1 MMFELDKS
9 SGVSH
14 GAKIKVIGVGGSG
27 GNAVNTMIKSGL
39 SGVEFIA
46 VNTDRQALSASLAE
60 VKIAIGG
67 ELTKG
72 LGAGANPEVG
82 RRAALEDYHKIADVL
97 QGCDM
102 VFVTAGMGGGT
113 GTGAAP
119 VIAKIAKELGM
130 LTVGVVTKPFGF
142 EGKKRSRQAL
152 DGIRFLRESVDSLIT
167 IPNQRLLSI
176 AGNHMSFMDAFRKAD
191 EVLLNAVQGISD
203 LINHTGLINT
213 DFADVRTI
221 MANKGLAL
229 MGTGL
234 GEGEHRAVEAATN
247 AISSPLLED
256 ISVDGATGLII
267 NVTGGPDLTA
277 FEVNEATTLIME
289 AAHEDAEIIFGS
301 VIDEAMKNKVKIT
314 VIATGIGAAA
324 QNLIVGGGITTA
336 APAPG
341 THAPA
346 TMASMHGAM
355 ASFAGQPATSMPIGS
370 GTQAENLSHSVAQAN
385 AQVAHAH
392 PAMPSAPAAQ
402 PHMTESL
409 MAPRPQLPTSAP
421 VMPEAAPAQT
431 ATAAAPNTFQQGFG
445 APIAQEIPMARNHVA
460 APSAPTASATAPAG
474 ASSVE
479 KIIPSASLAE
489 VDAQMDAHASDM
501 VDIDEDLPRPAANAQ
516 AARVAPTF
524 TAPVST
530 PVPAESMEQV
540 DMFEQRMAAE
550 KAAAFAREEAA
561 AASARAAAAAATQK
575 DPRSESLARAQQIAR
590 SLGVTNLTDDEYDIP
605 TFIRRQQQQN
615 PPLN

>member
-1 MMFELDKS
+1 MFELDKS
-9 SGVSH
+9 APSAH

-60 VKIAIGG
+60 VKIPIGG

-82 RRAALEDYHKIADVL
+82 RRAALEDYHKIADAL
-97 QGCDM
+97 QGADM

-119 VIAKIAKELGM
+119 VIAKISKELGM
-130 LTVGVVTKPFGF
+130 LTVGVVTKPFDF
-142 EGKKRSRQAL
+142 EGRKRSRQAV

-176 AGNHMSFMDAFRKAD
+176 AGNSMSFMDAFKKAD

-234 GEGEHRAVEAATN
+234 GDGEHRAVEAATN

-301 VIDEAMKNKVKIT
+301 VIDENMKNKVKIT
-314 VIATGIGAAA
+314 VIATGIGANAMLSQGVPANILAGAPTGNIIAGQPVSTASTLAA
-324 QNLIVGGGITTA
+324 GTQAASLSSMAQQPMAAPVPPPVPERPVEMRAPVPPPARSMDMINPSAPPAPRMA
-336 APAPG
+336 APA
-341 THAPA
+341 
-346 TMASMHGAM
+346 MK
-355 ASFAGQPATSMPIGS
+355 
-370 GTQAENLSHSVAQAN
+370 
-385 AQVAHAH
+385 
-392 PAMPSAPAAQ
+392 
-402 PHMTESL
+402 TE
-409 MAPRPQLPTSAP
+409 A
-421 VMPEAAPAQT
+421 
-431 ATAAAPNTFQQGFG
+431 
-445 APIAQEIPMARNHVA
+445 
-460 APSAPTASATAPAG
+460 
-474 ASSVE
+474 E
-479 KIIPSASLAE
+479 KIIPSASLDE
-489 VDAQMDAHASDM
+489 VDAEMDSFSSDDMASSM
-501 VDIDEDLPRPAANAQ
+501 NAAEEDLPKPGMV
-516 AARVAPTF
+516 ARAPLQPQSAPT
-524 TAPVST
+524 
-530 PVPAESMEQV
+530 PATKMEQV
-540 DMFEQRMAAE
+540 EMFREPVEEPAARDE
-550 KAAAFAREEAA
+550 GMGAR
-561 AASARAAAAAATQK
+561 SR
-575 DPRSESLARAQQIAR
+575 DSRSESLARAQQIAR

-605 TFIRRQQQQN
+605 TFIRRQQQGPTVN
-615 PPLN
+615 

>member
-1 MMFELDKS
+1 MFELDKS
-9 SGVSH
+9 ANISH

-39 SGVEFIA
+39 TGVEFIT
-46 VNTDRQALSASLAE
+46 VNTDRQALNASLAD
-60 VKIAIGG
+60 VKIPIGG

-97 QGCDM
+97 TGADM

-119 VIAKIAKELGM
+119 VIAKIAKELAI
-130 LTVGVVTKPFGF
+130 LTVGVVTKPFDF
-142 EGKKRSRQAL
+142 EGRKRMRQAL
-152 DGIRFLRESVDSLIT
+152 DGIRFLREGVDSLIT

-176 AGNHMSFMDAFRKAD
+176 AGNHMSFMDAFKKAD

-247 AISSPLLED
+247 AISSPLLEN

-301 VIDEAMKNKVKIT
+301 VIDENMKNKVKIT
-314 VIATGIGAAA
+314 VIATGIGANASID
-324 QNLIVGGGITTA
+324 QVLGLTA
-336 APAPG
+336 SPTSIGPEKVSVS
-341 THAPA
+341 
-346 TMASMHGAM
+346 MA
-355 ASFAGQPATSMPIGS
+355 
-370 GTQAENLSHSVAQAN
+370 GTQAASLAKHSVAQQA
-385 AQVAHAH
+385 AALQPPPPPAAAIPERPIEVRT
-392 PAMPSAPAAQ
+392 AMPPPPPRAQ
-402 PHMTESL
+402 AIE
-409 MAPRPQLPTSAP
+409 Q
-421 VMPEAAPAQT
+421 
-431 ATAAAPNTFQQGFG
+431 
-445 APIAQEIPMARNHVA
+445 
-460 APSAPTASATAPAG
+460 
-474 ASSVE
+474 
-479 KIIPSASLAE
+479 IIPSVSIAE
-489 VDAQMDAHASDM
+489 VDAQMEAQQSVADDFQ
-501 VDIDEDLPRPAANAQ
+501 VVPELEEEFLPRPTAA
-516 AARVAPTF
+516 
-524 TAPVST
+524 
-530 PVPAESMEQV
+530 
-540 DMFEQRMAAE
+540 
-550 KAAAFAREEAA
+550 K
-561 AASARAAAAAATQK
+561 AAAATSATAATAAPPPAPRMEQVEMFESSE
-575 DPRSESLARAQQIAR
+575 PRSKEEPTGARKAARDESIAKAQHIAR
-590 SLGVTNLTDDEYDIP
+590 SLGVGSLTDDEYDIP
-605 TFIRRQQQQN
+605 TFIRRQQQGSSTTT
-615 PPLN
+615 

>member
-1 MMFELDKS
+1 MFELDKS
-9 SGVSH
+9 NSGAQ

-27 GNAVNTMIKSGL
+27 GNAVNTMIRSGL
-39 SGVEFIA
+39 TGVEFII
-46 VNTDRQALSASLAE
+46 VNTDRQALNASLAD

-97 QGCDM
+97 TGADM

-119 VIAKIAKELGM
+119 VIAKIAKELGI
-130 LTVGVVTKPFGF
+130 LTVGVVTKPFDF
-142 EGKKRSRQAL
+142 EGRKRMRQAME
-152 DGIRFLRESVDSLIT
+152 GIRFLREGVDSLIT

-176 AGNHMSFMDAFRKAD
+176 AGNHMSFMDAFKKAD

-247 AISSPLLED
+247 AISSPLLEN

-301 VIDEAMKNKVKIT
+301 VIDESMKNKVKIT
-314 VIATGIGAAA
+314 VIATGIGANAA
-324 QNLIVGGGITTA
+324 VEAVLGSA
-336 APAPG
+336 ALANPNQIGPISQS
-341 THAPA
+341 
-346 TMASMHGAM
+346 MA
-355 ASFAGQPATSMPIGS
+355 
-370 GTQAENLSHSVAQAN
+370 GTQAASLSSMQSQAAPQTVQQMAAQHAANPMQPAQPQYSVP
-385 AQVAHAH
+385 HAA
-392 PAMPSAPAAQ
+392 PAMPSHVQ
-402 PHMTESL
+402 PPPPPV
-409 MAPRPQLPTSAP
+409 MAPRAPQ
-421 VMPEAAPAQT
+421 
-431 ATAAAPNTFQQGFG
+431 
-445 APIAQEIPMARNHVA
+445 AR
-460 APSAPTASATAPAG
+460 TDIDQ
-474 ASSVE
+474 
-479 KIIPSASLAE
+479 IIPSASIDE
-489 VDAQMDAHASDM
+489 VDAQMARSTSMDFEEMITSD
-501 VDIDEDLPRPAANAQ
+501 EETLPRPSATASAAPLSPPATPPRAELQ
-516 AARVAPTF
+516 ADASAKREMNEERIRREQLQVEMFAEKNEAVTPTREEGAGAR
-524 TAPVST
+524 SKDNNR
-530 PVPAESMEQV
+530 AESI
-540 DMFEQRMAAE
+540 
-550 KAAAFAREEAA
+550 
-561 AASARAAAAAATQK
+561 
-575 DPRSESLARAQQIAR
+575 ARAQQIAR
-590 SLGVTNLTDDEYDIP
+590 TLGVANLTDDEYDIP

-615 PPLN
+615 PTVN

>member
-1 MMFELDKS
+1 MFELDKS
-9 SGVSH
+9 ASPAQ

-27 GNAVNTMIKSGL
+27 GNAVNTMIRSGL
-39 SGVEFIA
+39 TGVEFTA
-46 VNTDRQALSASLAE
+46 VNTDRQALQASLAE
-60 VKIAIGG
+60 VKIPIGG

-97 QGCDM
+97 AGADM

-119 VIAKIAKELGM
+119 VIAKIAKELGI
-130 LTVGVVTKPFGF
+130 LTVGVVTKPFDF
-142 EGKKRSRQAL
+142 EGRKRARQAL

-176 AGNHMSFMDAFRKAD
+176 AGNHMSFMDAFKKAD

-247 AISSPLLED
+247 AISSPLLEN

-314 VIATGIGAAA
+314 VIATGIGANAA
-324 QNLIVGGGITTA
+324 IDQVLGL
-336 APAPG
+336 
-341 THAPA
+341 APA
-346 TMASMHGAM
+346 TSIGPERAPPITVQSSMA
-355 ASFAGQPATSMPIGS
+355 
-370 GTQAENLSHSVAQAN
+370 GTQAEGLPSMASRAAQPAHIPQPPLPERPMEMRANVAPAS
-385 AQVAHAH
+385 AAAAVA
-392 PAMPSAPAAQ
+392 PMMPSHMAQPAQQAAPQPMAQPMPAAQ
-402 PHMTESL
+402 PTPPPVQHYHAHP
-409 MAPRPQLPTSAP
+409 MAQPMAQPA
-421 VMPEAAPAQT
+421 AAPAR
-431 ATAAAPNTFQQGFG
+431 APE
-445 APIAQEIPMARNHVA
+445 PK
-460 APSAPTASATAPAG
+460 ASIDQ
-474 ASSVE
+474 
-479 KIIPSASLAE
+479 IIPSASIAE
-489 VDAQMDAHASDM
+489 VDAHLDAQVKNDFEPMAAAPESAPM
-501 VDIDEDLPRPAANAQ
+501 QNVQRPAPIAAQ
-516 AARVAPTF
+516 YGMIQQEQVEMFEARVE
-524 TAPVST
+524 SN
-530 PVPAESMEQV
+530 PVPNEGAG
-540 DMFEQRMAAE
+540 
-550 KAAAFAREEAA
+550 
-561 AASARAAAAAATQK
+561 ARARDARA
-575 DPRSESLARAQQIAR
+575 ESLARAQQIAR

-615 PPLN
+615 TTLN

>member
-1 MMFELDKS
+1 MFELDKS
-9 SGVSH
+9 APASH

-39 SGVEFIA
+39 TGVEFIA

-60 VKIAIGG
+60 VKIPIGG

-82 RRAALEDYHKIADVL
+82 RRAALEDYHKIADAL
-97 QGCDM
+97 QGADM

-119 VIAKIAKELGM
+119 VIAKISKELGM
-130 LTVGVVTKPFGF
+130 LTVGVVTKPFDF
-142 EGKKRSRQAL
+142 EGRKRMRQAI
-152 DGIRFLRESVDSLIT
+152 DGIKFLRESVDSLIT

-176 AGNHMSFMDAFRKAD
+176 AGNHMSFMDAFKKAD

-301 VIDEAMKNKVKIT
+301 VIDEAMKNRVKIT
-314 VIATGIGAAA
+314 VIATGIGAQASMM
-324 QNLIVGGGITTA
+324 ISGGTSLGAGSLSSTTA
-336 APAPG
+336 QLAA
-341 THAPA
+341 
-346 TMASMHGAM
+346 
-355 ASFAGQPATSMPIGS
+355 
-370 GTQAENLSHSVAQAN
+370 GTQAESLSTLRQGMPQAAPTMN
-385 AQVAHAH
+385 
-392 PAMPSAPAAQ
+392 MMSAPAAVS
-402 PHMTESL
+402 PPPLPERMNIATPA
-409 MAPRPQLPTSAP
+409 MAAKPSASP
-421 VMPEAAPAQT
+421 AATPS
-431 ATAAAPNTFQQGFG
+431 
-445 APIAQEIPMARNHVA
+445 A
-460 APSAPTASATAPAG
+460 APSAFAQG
-474 ASSVE
+474 MASSMSAKAME
-479 KIIPSASLAE
+479 QIIPSASIEE
-489 VDAQMDAHASDM
+489 VDAALDSFRLDEKSLAAESEM
-501 VDIDEDLPRPAANAQ
+501 VEIGS
-516 AARVAPTF
+516 VSVT
-524 TAPVST
+524 ST
-530 PVPAESMEQV
+530 PTPANQMEQV
-540 DMFEQRMAAE
+540 EMFADRAE
-550 KAAAFAREEAA
+550 TKAKEEAP
-561 AASARAAAAAATQK
+561 RLK
-575 DPRSESLARAQQIAR
+575 DSRSESLARAQQIAR

-605 TFIRRQQQQN
+605 TFIRRQQQGSQTVN
-615 PPLN
+615 

>member
-1 MMFELDKS
+1 MFELDKAAT
-9 SGVSH
+9 VAQ

-39 SGVEFIA
+39 SGVEFIC

-97 QGCDM
+97 QGSDM

-119 VIAKIAKELGM
+119 VIAKIAKELGI
-130 LTVGVVTKPFGF
+130 LTVGVVTKPFDF
-142 EGKKRSRQAL
+142 EGRKRMRQAG

-176 AGNHMSFMDAFRKAD
+176 AGNSMSFMDAFKKAD

-229 MGTGL
+229 MGTGI

-267 NVTGGPDLTA
+267 NVTGGSDLTA

-301 VIDEAMKNKVKIT
+301 VIDENMKNRVKIT
-314 VIATGIGAAA
+314 VIATGIGAQA
-324 QNLIVGGGITTA
+324 QLGV
-336 APAPG
+336 
-341 THAPA
+341 PA
-346 TMASMHGAM
+346 TMERVLPQGMGSMA
-355 ASFAGQPATSMPIGS
+355 
-370 GTQAENLSHSVAQAN
+370 GTQAESLSSLPKQASVPSAVPERPMSLGTGAN
-385 AQVAHAH
+385 YNH
-392 PAMPSAPAAQ
+392 PALNGGMASAAPAA
-402 PHMTESL
+402 PSV
-409 MAPRPQLPTSAP
+409 PPP
-421 VMPEAAPAQT
+421 APAVK
-431 ATAAAPNTFQQGFG
+431 
-445 APIAQEIPMARNHVA
+445 QELDQ
-460 APSAPTASATAPAG
+460 
-474 ASSVE
+474 
-479 KIIPSASLAE
+479 IIPSASLAE
-489 VDAQMDAHASDM
+489 LDAQIDAFGASGEAGDER
-501 VDIDEDLPRPAANAQ
+501 DIMEEFEETFP
-516 AARVAPTF
+516 VAPSQPRAA
-524 TAPVST
+524 TAT
-530 PVPAESMEQV
+530 PSAAELARKMEQV
-540 DMFEQRMAAE
+540 EMFEE
-550 KAAAFAREEAA
+550 KAAAAEMRVKEEPPAVKARDA
-561 AASARAAAAAATQK
+561 
-575 DPRSESLARAQQIAR
+575 RSESLARAQQIAR
-590 SLGVTNLTDDEYDIP
+590 SLGVTNLSDDEYDIP
-605 TFIRRQQQQN
+605 TFIRRQQQN
-615 PPLN
+615 PTVNN

>member
-9 SGVSH
+9 ATVAQ

-60 VKIAIGG
+60 VKIPIGG

-97 QGCDM
+97 QGADM

-119 VIAKIAKELGM
+119 VIAKIAKELGI
-130 LTVGVVTKPFGF
+130 LTVGVVTKPFDF
-142 EGKKRSRQAL
+142 EGKKRMRQAG

-176 AGNHMSFMDAFRKAD
+176 AGNHMSFMDAFKKAD

-229 MGTGL
+229 MGTGM

-256 ISVDGATGLII
+256 VSVDGATGLII

-301 VIDEAMKNKVKIT
+301 VIDENMKAKVKIT
-314 VIATGIGAAA
+314 VIATGIGAQA
-324 QNLIVGGGITTA
+324 QMNQGIA
-336 APAPG
+336 DRILPDISSS
-341 THAPA
+341 
-346 TMASMHGAM
+346 MA
-355 ASFAGQPATSMPIGS
+355 
-370 GTQAENLSHSVAQAN
+370 GTQAASLARSQPIPPIVPERPMALSSPV
-385 AQVAHAH
+385 
-392 PAMPSAPAAQ
+392 SAEPAA
-402 PHMTESL
+402 PIV
-409 MAPRPQLPTSAP
+409 P
-421 VMPEAAPAQT
+421 PE
-431 ATAAAPNTFQQGFG
+431 
-445 APIAQEIPMARNHVA
+445 MK
-460 APSAPTASATAPAG
+460 
-474 ASSVE
+474 VE
-479 KIIPSASLAE
+479 AKPELEQIVPSASLEEIDMLADHE
-489 VDAQMDAHASDM
+489 GMSDFADAFPTPP
-501 VDIDEDLPRPAANAQ
+501 IPTAADN
-516 AARVAPTF
+516 
-524 TAPVST
+524 
-530 PVPAESMEQV
+530 
-540 DMFEQRMAAE
+540 
-550 KAAAFAREEAA
+550 
-561 AASARAAAAAATQK
+561 AAAAAARKMEQVEMFEEKAEALAREELAVKPK
-575 DPRSESLARAQQIAR
+575 DARAESLARAQQIAR

-605 TFIRRQQQQN
+605 TFIRRQQQST
-615 PPLN
+615 LNN

>member
-1 MMFELDKS
+1 MFELDKAAT
-9 SGVSH
+9 VAQ

-39 SGVEFIA
+39 SGVEFIC
-46 VNTDRQALSASLAE
+46 VNTDRQALGASLAE

-97 QGCDM
+97 QGSDM

-119 VIAKIAKELGM
+119 VIAKIAKELGI
-130 LTVGVVTKPFGF
+130 LTVGVVTKPFDF
-142 EGKKRSRQAL
+142 EGRKRMRQAG

-176 AGNHMSFMDAFRKAD
+176 AGNSMSFMDAFKKAD

-229 MGTGL
+229 MGTGI

-267 NVTGGPDLTA
+267 NVTGGSDLTA

-301 VIDEAMKNKVKIT
+301 VIDENMKNRVKIT
-314 VIATGIGAAA
+314 VIATGIGAQA
-324 QNLIVGGGITTA
+324 QLGV
-336 APAPG
+336 
-341 THAPA
+341 PA
-346 TMASMHGAM
+346 TMERVLPQGMGSMA
-355 ASFAGQPATSMPIGS
+355 
-370 GTQAENLSHSVAQAN
+370 GTQAESLSSLPKQASVPSSVPERPMALGTGAN
-385 AQVAHAH
+385 YNH
-392 PAMPSAPAAQ
+392 PALNGGMASAAPVAPSVPPPAPA
-402 PHMTESL
+402 MK
-409 MAPRPQLPTSAP
+409 
-421 VMPEAAPAQT
+421 
-431 ATAAAPNTFQQGFG
+431 
-445 APIAQEIPMARNHVA
+445 QELDQ
-460 APSAPTASATAPAG
+460 
-474 ASSVE
+474 
-479 KIIPSASLAE
+479 IIPSASLAE
-489 VDAQMDAHASDM
+489 LDAQIDSFGAGGEAEDER
-501 VDIDEDLPRPAANAQ
+501 DIMEEFEETFP
-516 AARVAPTF
+516 VAPSQPRAA
-524 TAPVST
+524 TATPST
-530 PVPAESMEQV
+530 AELARKMEQV
-540 DMFEQRMAAE
+540 EMFEE
-550 KAAAFAREEAA
+550 KAAAAEARTKEESPAVK
-561 AASARAAAAAATQK
+561 ARDA
-575 DPRSESLARAQQIAR
+575 RSESLARAQQIAR
-590 SLGVTNLTDDEYDIP
+590 SLGVTNLSDDEYDIP
-605 TFIRRQQQQN
+605 TFIRRQQQN
-615 PPLN
+615 PSVNN

>member
-1 MMFELDKS
+1 MFELDKS
-9 SGVSH
+9 APASH

-39 SGVEFIA
+39 TGVEFIA

-60 VKIAIGG
+60 VKIPIGG

-82 RRAALEDYHKIADVL
+82 RRAALEDYHKIADAL
-97 QGCDM
+97 QGADM

-119 VIAKIAKELGM
+119 VIAKISKELGM
-130 LTVGVVTKPFGF
+130 LTVGVVTKPFDF
-142 EGKKRSRQAL
+142 EGRKRMRQAIE
-152 DGIRFLRESVDSLIT
+152 GIKFLRESVDSLIT

-176 AGNHMSFMDAFRKAD
+176 AGNHMSFMDAFKKAD

-301 VIDEAMKNKVKIT
+301 VIDEAMKNRVKIT
-314 VIATGIGAAA
+314 VIATGIGA
-324 QNLIVGGGITTA
+324 Q
-336 APAPG
+336 
-341 THAPA
+341 
-346 TMASMHGAM
+346 ASMMISGGTSLGAGSM
-355 ASFAGQPATSMPIGS
+355 STSTAQLAA
-370 GTQAENLSHSVAQAN
+370 GTQAENLSALRQGMSQSAPSMNTMSAPAAVSPPPLPERMN
-385 AQVAHAH
+385 IST
-392 PAMPSAPAAQ
+392 PAMAAKPISSPAATPSAPASALSSQ
-402 PHMTESL
+402 G
-409 MAPRPQLPTSAP
+409 MASTMSTKAMDQ
-421 VMPEAAPAQT
+421 
-431 ATAAAPNTFQQGFG
+431 
-445 APIAQEIPMARNHVA
+445 
-460 APSAPTASATAPAG
+460 
-474 ASSVE
+474 
-479 KIIPSASLAE
+479 IIPSASIEE
-489 VDAQMDAHASDM
+489 VDAALDSFRL
-501 VDIDEDLPRPAANAQ
+501 DEKSMAAESEMIEINSIS
-516 AARVAPTF
+516 
-524 TAPVST
+524 ST
-530 PVPAESMEQV
+530 PTPANQMEQV
-540 DMFEQRMAAE
+540 EMFADRTEP
-550 KAAAFAREEAA
+550 KAKEEAP
-561 AASARAAAAAATQK
+561 RMK
-575 DPRSESLARAQQIAR
+575 DGRSESLARAQQIAR

-605 TFIRRQQQQN
+605 TFIRRQQQGSQTVN
-615 PPLN
+615 

>member
-1 MMFELDKS
+1 MFELDKAAT
-9 SGVSH
+9 VSA

-39 SGVEFIA
+39 TGVEFIA
-46 VNTDRQALSASLAE
+46 VNTDRQALTASLAD
-60 VKIAIGG
+60 VKIPIGG

-97 QGCDM
+97 QGADM

-119 VIAKIAKELGM
+119 VIAKIAKELGI
-130 LTVGVVTKPFGF
+130 LTVGVVTKPFDF
-142 EGKKRSRQAL
+142 EGRKRMRQAA
-152 DGIRFLRESVDSLIT
+152 DGIRFLKESVDSLIT

-176 AGNHMSFMDAFRKAD
+176 AGNHMSFVDAFKKAD

-229 MGTGL
+229 MGTGM

-301 VIDEAMKNKVKIT
+301 VIDENMKNRVKIT
-314 VIATGIGAAA
+314 VIATGIGANASLE
-324 QNLIVGGGITTA
+324 QNLGGGMLTRAGAPSMSHMSVSSMA
-336 APAPG
+336 A
-341 THAPA
+341 
-346 TMASMHGAM
+346 
-355 ASFAGQPATSMPIGS
+355 
-370 GTQAENLSHSVAQAN
+370 GTQAESLSALSNMQNLAAFQQASAAQAPTAVVPPPLPPQTP
-385 AQVAHAH
+385 AQQVVANSALNQAVKEESQVESKLDKIV
-392 PAMPSAPAAQ
+392 PSVSLKQIDEQMARMAEEEFEKEMEEILEEEIPMPLVSAPAA
-402 PHMTESL
+402 
-409 MAPRPQLPTSAP
+409 A
-421 VMPEAAPAQT
+421 
-431 ATAAAPNTFQQGFG
+431 
-445 APIAQEIPMARNHVA
+445 VA
-460 APSAPTASATAPAG
+460 APKANPLKNAIPPAT
-474 ASSVE
+474 
-479 KIIPSASLAE
+479 K
-489 VDAQMDAHASDM
+489 
-501 VDIDEDLPRPAANAQ
+501 
-516 AARVAPTF
+516 
-524 TAPVST
+524 
-530 PVPAESMEQV
+530 MEQV
-540 DMFEQRMAAE
+540 EMFAGQQPNAVSEASEGKENAAL
-550 KAAAFAREEAA
+550 
-561 AASARAAAAAATQK
+561 ASRVKDYRAEL
-575 DPRSESLARAQQIAR
+575 DRAKQIAR

-605 TFIRRQQQQN
+605 TFIRRQQQGSSS
-615 PPLN
+615 LN

>member
-1 MMFELDKS
+1 MFELDKS
-9 SGVSH
+9 NSGAQ

-27 GNAVNTMIKSGL
+27 GNAVNTMIRSGL
-39 SGVEFIA
+39 TGVEFII
-46 VNTDRQALSASLAE
+46 VNTDRQALNASLAD

-97 QGCDM
+97 TGADM

-119 VIAKIAKELGM
+119 VIAKIAKELGI
-130 LTVGVVTKPFGF
+130 LTVGVVTKPFDF
-142 EGKKRSRQAL
+142 EGRKRMRQAM
-152 DGIRFLRESVDSLIT
+152 DGIRFLREGVDSLIT

-176 AGNHMSFMDAFRKAD
+176 AGNHMSFMDAFKKAD

-247 AISSPLLED
+247 AISSPLLEN

-301 VIDEAMKNKVKIT
+301 VIDENMKNKVKIT
-314 VIATGIGAAA
+314 VIATGIGANSAIEHVLGTGAGATAQSPAA
-324 QNLIVGGGITTA
+324 TTQLSTGSIHSQHIAHTQA
-336 APAPG
+336 ASLSSMAQQQPAPQQHL
-341 THAPA
+341 TPPPAP
-346 TMASMHGAM
+346 MQSQSHV
-355 ASFAGQPATSMPIGS
+355 QPPPPPVMESRPAPY
-370 GTQAENLSHSVAQAN
+370 
-385 AQVAHAH
+385 
-392 PAMPSAPAAQ
+392 PAMPQATQ
-402 PHMTESL
+402 PVIS
-409 MAPRPQLPTSAP
+409 Q
-421 VMPEAAPAQT
+421 Q
-431 ATAAAPNTFQQGFG
+431 ATAMPPRQPQ
-445 APIAQEIPMARNHVA
+445 PRMEIE
-460 APSAPTASATAPAG
+460 S
-474 ASSVE
+474 
-479 KIIPSASLAE
+479 IIPSVSIDE
-489 VDAQMDAHASDM
+489 VDAQMARAS
-501 VDIDEDLPRPAANAQ
+501 VDFETIAAKDEEILPRPSAQ
-516 AARVAPTF
+516 RATPPPAPRAEP
-524 TAPVST
+524 APIQ
-530 PVPAESMEQV
+530 AE
-540 DMFEQRMAAE
+540 MFDEP
-550 KAAAFAREEAA
+550 KAAAVRDEGAG
-561 AASARAAAAAATQK
+561 ARAK
-575 DPRSESLARAQQIAR
+575 DGRAESIARAQQIAR
-590 SLGVTNLTDDEYDIP
+590 TLGVANLTDDEYDIP
-605 TFIRRQQQQN
+605 TFIRRQQQN
-615 PPLN
+615 GPTVN

>member
-1 MMFELDKS
+1 MFELDKAAT
-9 SGVSH
+9 VAQ

-39 SGVEFIA
+39 SGVEFIC

-97 QGCDM
+97 QGSDM

-119 VIAKIAKELGM
+119 VIAKIAKELGI
-130 LTVGVVTKPFGF
+130 LTVGVVTKPFDF
-142 EGKKRSRQAL
+142 EGRKRMRQAG

-176 AGNHMSFMDAFRKAD
+176 AGNSMSFMDAFKKAD

-221 MANKGLAL
+221 MHNKGLAL
-229 MGTGL
+229 MGTGI

-267 NVTGGPDLTA
+267 NVTGGSDLTA

-301 VIDEAMKNKVKIT
+301 VIDENMKNRVKIT
-314 VIATGIGAAA
+314 VIATGIGAQA
-324 QNLIVGGGITTA
+324 QLGV
-336 APAPG
+336 PG
-341 THAPA
+341 TMDRVLPPGMGVGS
-346 TMASMHGAM
+346 MA
-355 ASFAGQPATSMPIGS
+355 
-370 GTQAENLSHSVAQAN
+370 GTQAESLSSMAARAQAAMPASVPERPMALGTN
-385 AQVAHAH
+385 YNH
-392 PAMPSAPAAQ
+392 PALNNSASAAVPPPAPVMQ
-402 PHMTESL
+402 PRVS
-409 MAPRPQLPTSAP
+409 PPQMSAP
-421 VMPEAAPAQT
+421 VQHAMAKPELDQ
-431 ATAAAPNTFQQGFG
+431 
-445 APIAQEIPMARNHVA
+445 
-460 APSAPTASATAPAG
+460 
-474 ASSVE
+474 
-479 KIIPSASLAE
+479 IIPSASIDEL
-489 VDAQMDAHASDM
+489 DAQIDAQGSQSMGASSAMDEEPGRDM
-501 VDIDEDLPRPAANAQ
+501 MDEFEETFPVAPSRHRAANISAQ
-516 AARVAPTF
+516 PAPTM
-524 TAPVST
+524 TTSQAIAANNA
-530 PVPAESMEQV
+530 AELARKMEQV
-540 DMFEQRMAAE
+540 EMFEE
-550 KAAAFAREEAA
+550 KVEAKAKEEPIAKA
-561 AASARAAAAAATQK
+561 K
-575 DPRSESLARAQQIAR
+575 DARSESLARAQQIAR
-590 SLGVTNLTDDEYDIP
+590 SLGVTNLSDDEYDIP
-605 TFIRRQQQQN
+605 TFIRRQQQN
-615 PPLN
+615 TTLNN

>member
-1 MMFELDKS
+1 MFELDKTAN
-9 SGVSH
+9 VSQ

-27 GNAVNTMIKSGL
+27 GNAVNTMIRSGL

-82 RRAALEDYHKIADVL
+82 RRAALEDYHKIADAL
-97 QGCDM
+97 AGSDM

-119 VIAKIAKELGM
+119 VIAKISKELGI
-130 LTVGVVTKPFGF
+130 LTVGVVTKPFDF
-142 EGKKRSRQAL
+142 EGRKRMRQAV

-176 AGNHMSFMDAFRKAD
+176 AGNHMSFMDAFKKAD

-301 VIDEAMKNKVKIT
+301 VIDENMKNRVKIT
-314 VIATGIGAAA
+314 VIATGIGVAQQNAA
-324 QNLIVGGGITTA
+324 LG
-336 APAPG
+336 APISMQERSSMG
-341 THAPA
+341 S
-346 TMASMHGAM
+346 MA
-355 ASFAGQPATSMPIGS
+355 
-370 GTQAENLSHSVAQAN
+370 GTQAESLVRAQSMQPPLPEMRAT
-385 AQVAHAH
+385 
-392 PAMPSAPAAQ
+392 PAAPA
-402 PHMTESL
+402 
-409 MAPRPQLPTSAP
+409 
-421 VMPEAAPAQT
+421 AAPAQPVVT
-431 ATAAAPNTFQQGFG
+431 TRQELNHTPAYVAPQAASAPMPQ
-445 APIAQEIPMARNHVA
+445 APAPAVA
-460 APSAPTASATAPAG
+460 APTLEA
-474 ASSVE
+474 
-479 KIIPSASLAE
+479 IIPSASLDE
-489 VDAQMDAHASDM
+489 VDAQIDAMATEKAPEPFVSEEEELLPQPQAMQSRSLAEPPVGASS
-501 VDIDEDLPRPAANAQ
+501 AQ
-516 AARVAPTF
+516 
-524 TAPVST
+524 
-530 PVPAESMEQV
+530 MEQV
-540 DMFEQRMAAE
+540 EMFEEPMLEPRAP
-550 KAAAFAREEAA
+550 KEEAA
-561 AASARAAAAAATQK
+561 GARAK
-575 DPRSESLARAQQIAR
+575 DPRAESLARAQQIAR

-605 TFIRRQQQQN
+605 TFIRRQQQNN

>member
-1 MMFELDKS
+1 MFELDKTANVA
-9 SGVSH
+9 G

-46 VNTDRQALSASLAE
+46 VNTDRQALNASLAE
-60 VKIAIGG
+60 VKIPIGG

-82 RRAALEDYHKIADVL
+82 RRAALEDYHKIADAL
-97 QGCDM
+97 TGADM

-119 VIAKIAKELGM
+119 VIAKIAKELGI
-130 LTVGVVTKPFGF
+130 LTVGVVTKPFDF
-142 EGKKRSRQAL
+142 EGKKRARQAY
-152 DGIRFLRESVDSLIT
+152 DGIRFLREGVDSLIT

-176 AGNHMSFMDAFRKAD
+176 AGNHMSFMDAFKKAD

-301 VIDEAMKNKVKIT
+301 VIDENMKNRVKIT
-314 VIATGIGAAA
+314 VIATGIGANATME
-324 QNLIVGGGITTA
+324 QNLNGLIYSKS
-336 APAPG
+336 
-341 THAPA
+341 
-346 TMASMHGAM
+346 MAGPS
-355 ASFAGQPATSMPIGS
+355 ASGSTSMA
-370 GTQAENLSHSVAQAN
+370 GTQAESLSAVAKVQPSIAQQASMVNQSTLPERAEVKSVVPPPAPQTSVA
-385 AQVAHAH
+385 
-392 PAMPSAPAAQ
+392 
-402 PHMTESL
+402 
-409 MAPRPQLPTSAP
+409 P
-421 VMPEAAPAQT
+421 VVKPAQK
-431 ATAAAPNTFQQGFG
+431 
-445 APIAQEIPMARNHVA
+445 
-460 APSAPTASATAPAG
+460 
-474 ASSVE
+474 VE
-479 KIIPSASLAE
+479 VENIIPSASLDE
-489 VDAQMDAHASDM
+489 LDEQMDKLAAE
-501 VDIDEDLPRPAANAQ
+501 DIRKSLDDAEENIPFPTMKSAA
-516 AARVAPTF
+516 PKE
-524 TAPVST
+524 PV
-530 PVPAESMEQV
+530 SMEQV
-540 DMFEQRMAAE
+540 EMFEERA
-550 KAAAFAREEAA
+550 EAA
-561 AASARAAAAAATQK
+561 KQVKEDAGLGARSK
-575 DPRSESLARAQQIAR
+575 DVRAESLARAQQIAR

-615 PPLN
+615 PTVN

>member
-1 MMFELDKS
+1 MFELDKS
-9 SGVSH
+9 ANVGH

-39 SGVEFIA
+39 TGVEFIV
-46 VNTDRQALSASLAE
+46 VNTDRQALTASLAD

-97 QGCDM
+97 TGADM

-119 VIAKIAKELGM
+119 VIAKIAKELGI
-130 LTVGVVTKPFGF
+130 LTVGVVTKPFDF
-142 EGKKRSRQAL
+142 EGRKRMRQAM
-152 DGIRFLRESVDSLIT
+152 DGIRFLREGVDSLIT

-176 AGNHMSFMDAFRKAD
+176 AGNHMSFMDAFKKAD

-247 AISSPLLED
+247 AISSPLLEN

-301 VIDEAMKNKVKIT
+301 VIDENMKNRVKIT
-314 VIATGIGAAA
+314 VIATGIGAIATEQALGAPSPLAIGAERTPAPSVAHTQAA
-324 QNLIVGGGITTA
+324 SLSSSMASQAAAYQASVQASPVAAPTYA
-336 APAPG
+336 APPPVMAQPAPAPVG
-341 THAPA
+341 HV
-346 TMASMHGAM
+346 
-355 ASFAGQPATSMPIGS
+355 QPPPPT
-370 GTQAENLSHSVAQAN
+370 
-385 AQVAHAH
+385 
-392 PAMPSAPAAQ
+392 PAAQ
-402 PHMTESL
+402 
-409 MAPRPQLPTSAP
+409 
-421 VMPEAAPAQT
+421 
-431 ATAAAPNTFQQGFG
+431 TFASP
-445 APIAQEIPMARNHVA
+445 APIAAPVIPESR
-460 APSAPTASATAPAG
+460 PAPAPR
-474 ASSVE
+474 SIES
-479 KIIPSASLAE
+479 IIPSASIAE
-489 VDAQMDAHASDM
+489 VDAQMETQKAAVNADFGSFEEIEA
-501 VDIDEDLPRPAANAQ
+501 EEELPMPSAPLTRAPVAAAPP
-516 AARVAPTF
+516 VAPG
-524 TAPVST
+524 APVS
-530 PVPAESMEQV
+530 AAKMEQV
-540 DMFEQRMAAE
+540 EMFERKAEPAATDDG
-550 KAAAFAREEAA
+550 AGARTRD
-561 AASARAAAAAATQK
+561 ARA
-575 DPRSESLARAQQIAR
+575 ESIAKAQHIAR
-590 SLGVTNLTDDEYDIP
+590 SLGVGSLTDDEYDIP
-605 TFIRRQQQQN
+605 TFIRRQQQN
-615 PPLN
+615 NSTIN

>member
-1 MMFELDKS
+1 MFELDKS
-9 SGVSH
+9 APSAH

-60 VKIAIGG
+60 VKIPIGG

-82 RRAALEDYHKIADVL
+82 RRAALEDYHKIADAL
-97 QGCDM
+97 QGADM

-119 VIAKIAKELGM
+119 VIAKISKELGM
-130 LTVGVVTKPFGF
+130 LTVGVVTKPFDF
-142 EGKKRSRQAL
+142 EGRKRSRQAV

-176 AGNHMSFMDAFRKAD
+176 AGNSMSFMDAFKKAD

-234 GEGEHRAVEAATN
+234 GDGEHRAVEAATN

-301 VIDEAMKNKVKIT
+301 VIDENMKNKVKIT
-314 VIATGIGAAA
+314 VIATGIGANAMLG
-324 QNLIVGGGITTA
+324 QNLPAGAQATAPLGNILSAQPVSTASTLAAGTQAASLSSMAQQPMAAPVPPPVPERPLEMRSTMAPPPAPARSMDMINPSAPPAPRMA
-336 APAPG
+336 APA
-341 THAPA
+341 
-346 TMASMHGAM
+346 MK
-355 ASFAGQPATSMPIGS
+355 
-370 GTQAENLSHSVAQAN
+370 
-385 AQVAHAH
+385 
-392 PAMPSAPAAQ
+392 
-402 PHMTESL
+402 
-409 MAPRPQLPTSAP
+409 
-421 VMPEAAPAQT
+421 PEA
-431 ATAAAPNTFQQGFG
+431 
-445 APIAQEIPMARNHVA
+445 
-460 APSAPTASATAPAG
+460 
-474 ASSVE
+474 E

-489 VDAQMDAHASDM
+489 LDAEMDSFSSDDMVSSMDAAE
-501 VDIDEDLPRPAANAQ
+501 EDLPKPSM
-516 AARVAPTF
+516 AARGPVMPQSAPT
-524 TAPVST
+524 
-530 PVPAESMEQV
+530 PATKMEQV
-540 DMFEQRMAAE
+540 EMFNEG
-550 KAAAFAREEAA
+550 EERIVKDEGMG
-561 AASARAAAAAATQK
+561 ARAR
-575 DPRSESLARAQQIAR
+575 DSRSESLARAQQIAR

-605 TFIRRQQQQN
+605 TFIRRQQQGPTVN
-615 PPLN
+615 

>member
-1 MMFELDKS
+1 MFELDKS
-9 SGVSH
+9 AAVSN

-46 VNTDRQALSASLAE
+46 VNTDRQALYASLAE
-60 VKIAIGG
+60 VKIPIGG

-97 QGCDM
+97 QGADM

-119 VIAKIAKELGM
+119 VIAKIAKELGI
-130 LTVGVVTKPFGF
+130 LTVGVVTKPFEF
-142 EGKKRSRQAL
+142 EGRKRMRQAA
-152 DGIRFLRESVDSLIT
+152 DGIRFLKESVDSLIT

-229 MGTGL
+229 MGTGQ

-301 VIDEAMKNKVKIT
+301 VIDENMKNRVKIT
-314 VIATGIGAAA
+314 VIATGIGGPAAMEA
-324 QNLIVGGGITTA
+324 VMSL
-336 APAPG
+336 PPSR
-341 THAPA
+341 
-346 TMASMHGAM
+346 SM
-355 ASFAGQPATSMPIGS
+355 I
-370 GTQAENLSHSVAQAN
+370 GTQAESLSQATKSSQSTATVAQNIAPPPIPERPMEMRTPPLPERAPVTPAVIPPVAPPQ
-385 AQVAHAH
+385 AQAHSGFPVSDFQH
-392 PAMPSAPAAQ
+392 VGNPSARSNLGAGAVASD
-402 PHMTESL
+402 SL
-409 MAPRPQLPTSAP
+409 
-421 VMPEAAPAQT
+421 T
-431 ATAAAPNTFQQGFG
+431 ATVAP
-445 APIAQEIPMARNHVA
+445 
-460 APSAPTASATAPAG
+460 PSASRMGTETIAITVRSGQNPLEGLIEEPIREMAEDKTAA
-474 ASSVE
+474 
-479 KIIPSASLAE
+479 IPSASLDQLDAE
-489 VDAQMDAHASDM
+489 LEENYFDKDDM
-501 VDIDEDLPRPAANAQ
+501 
-516 AARVAPTF
+516 
-524 TAPVST
+524 S
-530 PVPAESMEQV
+530 ESMLRAEEEMPKPMAGTLRAGARSMQPNAALAPKIEQV
-540 DMFEQRMAAE
+540 EMFEEKTAAE
-550 KAAAFAREEAA
+550 AKLNREEMVAKGRD
-561 AASARAAAAAATQK
+561 SRA
-575 DPRSESLARAQQIAR
+575 ESLARAQQIAR

-605 TFIRRQQQQN
+605 TFIRRQQQN
-615 PPLN
+615 TTLN

>member
-1 MMFELDKS
+1 MFELDKS
-9 SGVSH
+9 ASPSH

-39 SGVEFIA
+39 TGVEFIT
-46 VNTDRQALSASLAE
+46 VNTDRQALTASLADI
-60 VKIAIGG
+60 KIAIGG

-97 QGCDM
+97 TGADM

-119 VIAKIAKELGM
+119 VIAKIAKELGI
-130 LTVGVVTKPFGF
+130 LTVGVVTKPFDF
-142 EGKKRSRQAL
+142 EGRKRMRQAG
-152 DGIRFLRESVDSLIT
+152 DGIRFLREGVDSLIT

-176 AGNHMSFMDAFRKAD
+176 AGNHMSFMDAFKKAD

-247 AISSPLLED
+247 AISSPLLEN

-301 VIDEAMKNKVKIT
+301 VIDENMKNRVKIT
-314 VIATGIGAAA
+314 VIATGIGANAEMVLGTLASPNAIGPERIATAAAAAASLAHTQAASLAAA
-324 QNLIVGGGITTA
+324 QQPVAPAPA
-336 APAPG
+336 APAP
-341 THAPA
+341 
-346 TMASMHGAM
+346 
-355 ASFAGQPATSMPIGS
+355 QPQYT
-370 GTQAENLSHSVAQAN
+370 
-385 AQVAHAH
+385 
-392 PAMPSAPAAQ
+392 APAAPAPVQHMQ
-402 PHMTESL
+402 PPPPPAPVTHVQPPPPPAIPEARPA
-409 MAPRPQLPTSAP
+409 APR
-421 VMPEAAPAQT
+421 AQ
-431 ATAAAPNTFQQGFG
+431 AIDN
-445 APIAQEIPMARNHVA
+445 
-460 APSAPTASATAPAG
+460 
-474 ASSVE
+474 
-479 KIIPSASLAE
+479 IIPSASMAE
-489 VDAQMDAHASDM
+489 VDAVMEVQAAPAAPAPQMAKPVPASVRNDFEYLAENDD
-501 VDIDEDLPRPAANAQ
+501 DILPRPGSRSTGAGATSSRGEQ
-516 AARVAPTF
+516 ADLFEQPRKPEPPVAEEGMGAR
-524 TAPVST
+524 SRDQR
-530 PVPAESMEQV
+530 AESI
-540 DMFEQRMAAE
+540 A
-550 KAAAFAREEAA
+550 KA
-561 AASARAAAAAATQK
+561 QH
-575 DPRSESLARAQQIAR
+575 IAR
-590 SLGVTNLTDDEYDIP
+590 SLGVSSLTDDEYDIP
-605 TFIRRQQQQN
+605 TFIRRQQQN
-615 PPLN
+615 NSTLN

>member
-1 MMFELDKS
+1 MFELDKS
-9 SGVSH
+9 SGGTH

-60 VKIAIGG
+60 TKIPIGG

-119 VIAKIAKELGM
+119 VIAKIAKELGL

-142 EGKKRSRQAL
+142 EGRKRSRQAV

-176 AGNHMSFMDAFRKAD
+176 AGKDMSFMDAFRKAD

-229 MGTGL
+229 MGTGM

-301 VIDEAMKNKVKIT
+301 VIDETMKDKVKIT
-314 VIATGIGAAA
+314 VIATGIGAVASSM
-324 QNLIVGGGITTA
+324 IIGETKA
-336 APAPG
+336 APQQTVAS
-341 THAPA
+341 
-346 TMASMHGAM
+346 MASAM
-355 ASFAGQPATSMPIGS
+355 SSMTGTLTA
-370 GTQAENLSHSVAQAN
+370 GTQAENLGATMN
-385 AQVAHAH
+385 AAAAAPASMPVPPPVPSAHAQMAAAPVAAKPQIPASAPVIPQAPAN
-392 PAMPSAPAAQ
+392 PAMNLGATLHQAFSQAPAA
-402 PHMTESL
+402 
-409 MAPRPQLPTSAP
+409 AP
-421 VMPEAAPAQT
+421 VAPQAAPPAQT
-431 ATAAAPNTFQQGFG
+431 ATQAPAQG
-445 APIAQEIPMARNHVA
+445 
-460 APSAPTASATAPAG
+460 ASAQAREPM
-474 ASSVE
+474 SFDQ
-479 KIIPSASLAE
+479 IIPSASIDE
-489 VDAQMDAHASDM
+489 VDAQ
-501 VDIDEDLPRPAANAQ
+501 IDSHEPATMAAAPQAPAEELPRPQ
-516 AARVAPTF
+516 ASGRQVVNPYINPES
-524 TAPVST
+524 APVS
-530 PVPAESMEQV
+530 AEDMEQV
-540 DMFEQRMAAE
+540 EMFAQ
-550 KAAAFAREEAA
+550 KAAAERAAQAAREEAA
-561 AASARAAAAAATQK
+561 AAAQAAAQAANARNLGNK

-615 PPLN
+615 QPLN

>member
-1 MMFELDKS
+1 MFELDKS
-9 SGVSH
+9 ANVSH

-39 SGVEFIA
+39 TGVEFIV
-46 VNTDRQALSASLAE
+46 VNTDRQALTASLAD
-60 VKIAIGG
+60 VKIPIGG

-97 QGCDM
+97 AGADM

-119 VIAKIAKELGM
+119 VIAKIAKELGI
-130 LTVGVVTKPFGF
+130 LTVGVVTKPFDF
-142 EGKKRSRQAL
+142 EGRKRMRQAM
-152 DGIRFLRESVDSLIT
+152 DGIRFLREGVDSLIT

-247 AISSPLLED
+247 AISSPLLEN

-301 VIDEAMKNKVKIT
+301 VIDENMKNRVKIT
-314 VIATGIGAAA
+314 VIATGIGANAA
-324 QNLIVGGGITTA
+324 VEAVLGSASPTA
-336 APAPG
+336 IGPERIAAPSVAHTQAASLSTSMASQAAAYHAVPPPAPQAPAP
-341 THAPA
+341 
-346 TMASMHGAM
+346 
-355 ASFAGQPATSMPIGS
+355 
-370 GTQAENLSHSVAQAN
+370 VA
-385 AQVAHAH
+385 
-392 PAMPSAPAAQ
+392 
-402 PHMTESL
+402 
-409 MAPRPQLPTSAP
+409 AP
-421 VMPEAAPAQT
+421 VVSHVQPPPPV
-431 ATAAAPNTFQQGFG
+431 AAAPV
-445 APIAQEIPMARNHVA
+445 IPETR
-460 APSAPTASATAPAG
+460 PAPAPR
-474 ASSVE
+474 ASTIDN
-479 KIIPSASLAE
+479 IIPSASIAE
-489 VDAQMDAHASDM
+489 VDAQMEAHVTGSGAVKGDFEM
-501 VDIDEDLPRPAANAQ
+501 LAELDEEILPKPTAPAPAPRMAPIARTAPPPAPAA
-516 AARVAPTF
+516 APT
-524 TAPVST
+524 
-530 PVPAESMEQV
+530 MEQV
-540 DMFEQRMAAE
+540 EMFSRPAPEAPAE
-550 KAAAFAREEAA
+550 EGTGARTRD
-561 AASARAAAAAATQK
+561 ARA
-575 DPRSESLARAQQIAR
+575 ESIAKAQHIAR
-590 SLGVTNLTDDEYDIP
+590 SLGVSSLTDDEYDIP
-605 TFIRRQQQQN
+605 TFIRRQQQNN
-615 PPLN
+615 PTIN

>member
-1 MMFELDKS
+1 
-9 SGVSH
+9 
-14 GAKIKVIGVGGSG
+14 
-27 GNAVNTMIKSGL
+27 MIKSGL

-60 VKIAIGG
+60 VKIPIGG

-82 RRAALEDYHKIADVL
+82 RRAALEDYHKIADAL
-97 QGCDM
+97 QGADM

-119 VIAKIAKELGM
+119 VIAKISKELGM
-130 LTVGVVTKPFGF
+130 LTVGVVTKPFDF
-142 EGKKRSRQAL
+142 EGRKRSRQAV

-176 AGNHMSFMDAFRKAD
+176 AGNSMSFMDAFKKAD

-234 GEGEHRAVEAATN
+234 GDGEHRAVEAATN

-301 VIDEAMKNKVKIT
+301 VIDENMKNKVKIT
-314 VIATGIGAAA
+314 VIATGIGANAMLNQGIPANILAGAPTGNILGTQPVSTASTLAA
-324 QNLIVGGGITTA
+324 GTQAASLSSMAQQPMAAPVPPPVPERPVEMRAPVPPPAKSMDMINPSAPRMA
-336 APAPG
+336 APA
-341 THAPA
+341 
-346 TMASMHGAM
+346 MK
-355 ASFAGQPATSMPIGS
+355 
-370 GTQAENLSHSVAQAN
+370 
-385 AQVAHAH
+385 
-392 PAMPSAPAAQ
+392 
-402 PHMTESL
+402 TE
-409 MAPRPQLPTSAP
+409 A
-421 VMPEAAPAQT
+421 
-431 ATAAAPNTFQQGFG
+431 
-445 APIAQEIPMARNHVA
+445 
-460 APSAPTASATAPAG
+460 
-474 ASSVE
+474 E

-489 VDAQMDAHASDM
+489 LDAEMDSFSSDDM
-501 VDIDEDLPRPAANAQ
+501 VSSMTAAEEDLPKPSM
-516 AARVAPTF
+516 AARGPVMPQSAPT
-524 TAPVST
+524 
-530 PVPAESMEQV
+530 PATKMEQV
-540 DMFEQRMAAE
+540 EMFNEAE
-550 KAAAFAREEAA
+550 ERIVKDDGMG
-561 AASARAAAAAATQK
+561 ARAR
-575 DPRSESLARAQQIAR
+575 DSRSESLARAQQIAR

-605 TFIRRQQQQN
+605 TFIRRQQQGPTVN
-615 PPLN
+615 

>member
-1 MMFELDKS
+1 MFELDKS
-9 SGVSH
+9 APASH

-39 SGVEFIA
+39 TGVEFIA

-60 VKIAIGG
+60 VKIPIGG

-82 RRAALEDYHKIADVL
+82 RRAALEDYHKIADAL
-97 QGCDM
+97 QGADM

-119 VIAKIAKELGM
+119 VIAKISKELGM
-130 LTVGVVTKPFGF
+130 LTVGVVTKPFDF
-142 EGKKRSRQAL
+142 EGRKRMRQAV
-152 DGIRFLRESVDSLIT
+152 DGIKFLRESVDSLIT

-176 AGNHMSFMDAFRKAD
+176 AGNHMSFMDAFKKAD

-301 VIDEAMKNKVKIT
+301 VIDEAMKNRVKIT
-314 VIATGIGAAA
+314 VIATGIGA
-324 QNLIVGGGITTA
+324 Q
-336 APAPG
+336 
-341 THAPA
+341 
-346 TMASMHGAM
+346 ASMMISGGVSTDRSIHMPTQSLGA
-355 ASFAGQPATSMPIGS
+355 
-370 GTQAENLSHSVAQAN
+370 GTQAENLSSVTR
-385 AQVAHAH
+385 QV
-392 PAMPSAPAAQ
+392 SA
-402 PHMTESL
+402 
-409 MAPRPQLPTSAP
+409 
-421 VMPEAAPAQT
+421 
-431 ATAAAPNTFQQGFG
+431 G
-445 APIAQEIPMARNHVA
+445 APM
-460 APSAPTASATAPAG
+460 PTASAPRPPPIPERMNIATPAMNN
-474 ASSVE
+474 SSVAAMAMAV
-479 KIIPSASLAE
+479 KQPATTTTSSMMSKQNIDQIIPSASIEDLDAE
-489 VDAQMDAHASDM
+489 MDAFKLDEKAMNEEEVEMAEMENDSIAS
-501 VDIDEDLPRPAANAQ
+501 IPTPANK
-516 AARVAPTF
+516 
-524 TAPVST
+524 
-530 PVPAESMEQV
+530 MEQV
-540 DMFEQRMAAE
+540 EMFVDRSEP
-550 KAAAFAREEAA
+550 KAKEEAPKL
-561 AASARAAAAAATQK
+561 K
-575 DPRSESLARAQQIAR
+575 DNRSESLARAQQIAR

-605 TFIRRQQQQN
+605 TFIRRQQQDN
-615 PPLN
+615 KTLN